1 MVGIFT
7 RDAGNKKALPIT
19 DYTLKPRGKKRDESS
34 VSPED
39 RKGGGGES
47 MTYMKNSTNLLS
59 H

>member
-19 DYTLKPRGKKRDESS
+19 DYTLKPRGKKQDESS

-39 RKGGGGES
+39 RKVGAGG
-47 MTYMKNSTNLLS
+47 NL
-59 H
+59 